1 MAQPITP
8 WSSIVSALDARS
20 DLAQLEAERALAL
33 LEGLGTLESYMADLD
48 AEIEECREL
57 YVAAVVTE
65 MATLRAELFG
75 PQTG

>member
-1 MAQPITP
+1 M
-8 WSSIVSALDARS
+8 
-20 DLAQLEAERALAL
+20 
-33 LEGLGTLESYMADLD
+33 LEGLGTLEPYMADLD